1 MSTHVNQK
9 PSGGLARFFRNLF
22 GGSSAGR
29 AARGRGRRPGDA
41 PRTAAR
47 VSSVNEPEFDL
58 ASLARYPA
66 EARDAFLE
74 LYRGL
79 NDVPPEVEP
88 LGAPAEHE
96 LQGLASLSADTR
108 TPWDIADRVRRQVRE
123 HPMEPVA
130 FPAMA
135 LKILDL
141 VENPD
146 SNLSDVVRM
155 INNEPAI
162 SVEILRFAN
171 SAVYAGLQPVTE
183 MRDAV
188 VRLGMTNSAQVA
200 ASSATRALFDVWD
213 GDHNQELVDRRR
225 GLWLSGLTC
234 AFTSG
239 WAAMNLRRCNM
250 NSAFIGGML
259 HDIGKNVALRALTE
273 LERADVLGGPLTA
286 EEIELVLEDVHEEI
300 GLAVTDSW
308 RLPSFLHTIIEKH
321 HQRDLGDETALREV
335 HLVRL
340 VSGLS
345 EMRRNPLHRVELE
358 AELRESIAVLHVENA
373 ELLVLDKQ
381 LNQFTKNAEA
391 LVA

>member
-9 PSGGLARFFRNLF
+9 TSSGLGRFFRNLF
-22 GGSSAGR
+22 GGASTRRAGR
-29 AARGRGRRPGDA
+29 GAARRAGDG
-41 PRTAAR
+41 PRSASR
-47 VSSVNEPEFDL
+47 VTSVNEPEFDL
-58 ASLARYPA
+58 ATLARYPV

-79 NDVPPEVEP
+79 NDVPPEIEP
-88 LGAPAEHE
+88 IEAAEHD

-155 INNEPAI
+155 IDNEPAI

-213 GDHNQELVDRRR
+213 GDHNQALVDRRR

-286 EEIELVLEDVHEEI
+286 EEVELVLEDVHEEI
-300 GLAVTDSW
+300 GLSVTESW
-308 RLPSFLHTIIEKH
+308 RLPSFLHTVIEKH
-321 HQRDLGDETALREV
+321 HQRDLGDDTALREV

-340 VSGLS
+340 ISGLAEVRS
-345 EMRRNPLHRVELE
+345 NPLHRVELE
-358 AELRESIAVLHVENA
+358 GELRESIAALHVENA

-381 LNQFTKNAEA
+381 LTQFTRNAEA